1 MPNPHLDFP
10 GDYNLNKIEIITASG
25 EVLPLRMG
33 MIIELNVFE
42 DIESS
47 ALTGSL
53 VMIDSSNIISN
64 APLQGNERLVFKLST
79 PVSEYD
85 ERV

>member
-1 MPNPHLDFP
+1 MR
-10 GDYNLNKIEIITASG
+10 DYNLNKIEIITASG
-25 EVLPLRMG
+25 EILLLRMG

-53 VMIDSSNIISN
+53 MIDSVILYQMHITT
-64 APLQGNERLVFKLST
+64 R
-79 PVSEYD
+79 Y
-85 ERV
+85 